1 MLSNYLGDKPFWR
14 TALRLALPIAIQNML
29 TGSFA
34 LIDTMMVSR
43 LGGVSLS
50 AVGMAGQWSWFMTII
65 TFGVCSGM
73 SVFAAQYWGIKDL
86 KSMRRVLGLALVVG
100 AVISLLFLFGAACFP
115 VTIIH
120 FFNKDPL
127 VVSEAVKYIRI
138 ACFSYPAVVLNLILS
153 AFLRNI
159 EKVRVPMYVALITT
173 ALNAFLNYGFIFG
186 AFSFPKLGV
195 RGAAVA
201 TCISAW
207 TGPVL
212 LLGISL
218 LQRNHMVRHPKDLL
232 SFRRSD
238 VKAFFKRAA
247 PVMLNEFVWGL
258 GIVLLQMIYSN
269 MGYEYYAAVAILKTF
284 VDLSFSFFVGLG
296 NACVIMVGKSV
307 GAGKIEQCLA
317 DARRFALLIPLISLL
332 VGLALV
338 IFRAPLVATF
348 NLSDN
353 ISARTIETAL
363 AITLFCGLELSLRNI
378 AYIQVVGIFRS
389 GGDTVYGMVCD
400 VGSLWVF
407 AIPAAALA
415 SHVLHLSFLHV
426 FMIAYLVEDLPKT
439 VLCLQRFF
447 SEKWIRPVTKEGRAG
462 LEAFRQTKQNQ
473 NPSQAG
479 GQA

>member
-1 MLSNYLGDKPFWR
+1 MLSTHLGDKAFWR
-14 TALRLALPIAIQNML
+14 TALRLALPIAFQNML

-43 LGGVSLS
+43 LGDVSLS

-73 SVFAAQYWGIKDL
+73 SVFAAQYWGIRDL
-86 KSMRRVLGLALVVG
+86 KGMRRVLGLALVIGVS
-100 AVISLLFLFGAACFP
+100 ISLLFLIGAVSFP
-115 VTIIH
+115 ERIIRL
-120 FFNKDPL
+120 FNQDPR
-127 VVSEAVKYIRI
+127 VVAEAVRYIRI

-159 EKVRVPMYVALITT
+159 EKVRVPMYVALVTT

-186 AFSFPKLGV
+186 AFFFPKLGV

-212 LLGISL
+212 LLLISL
-218 LQRNHMVRHPKDLL
+218 LQRNHMVQCPQDLL
-232 SFRRSD
+232 SFRRSHIA
-238 VKAFFKRAA
+238 AFFKRAA

-258 GIVLLQMIYSN
+258 GVVVMQMIYSN

-284 VDLSFSFFVGLG
+284 VDLSFAFFVGLG

-307 GAGKIEQCLA
+307 GAGRIEQSLA
-317 DARRFALLIPLISLL
+317 DARRFALLVPLLSLFA
-332 VGLALV
+332 GLLLAV
-338 IFRAPLVATF
+338 FRAPLVATF

-353 ISARTIETAL
+353 ISPRTVETAL
-363 AITLFCGLELSLRNI
+363 AITLFCALELALRNV

-389 GGDTVYGMVCD
+389 GGDTFYGMVCD
-400 VGSLWVF
+400 IGSLWAF
-407 AIPAAALA
+407 AIPAAALCA
-415 SHVLHLSFLHV
+415 YVFHLPFLTV
-426 FMIAYLVEDLPKT
+426 FIIAYLVEDIPKT
-439 VLCLQRFF
+439 VLCLHRFF
-447 SEKWIRPVTKEGRAG
+447 SNKWLKPVTAEGRAG
-462 LEAFRQTKQNQ
+462 LEAFRQSKQQ
-473 NPSQAG
+473 RLPASG